1 MLILTSYK
9 EDNAMKTGFLAATIA
24 LVVVVVSSGDALA
37 ARKSATVQGVLG
49 TSTAGKSL
57 LKTAED
63 DGYYFEPDSE
73 AGKKI
78 LSTCKID
85 KVCIVRGI
93 INGKYILNAYYV
105 EVGK

>member
-1 MLILTSYK
+1 
-9 EDNAMKTGFLAATIA
+9 MKTRFLTATIA
-24 LVVVVVSSGDALA
+24 MFIVVVSSGDALS

-49 TSTAGKSL
+49 TSSAGKSL
-57 LKTAED
+57 LKTSDD

-78 LSTCKID
+78 LSTCKVD